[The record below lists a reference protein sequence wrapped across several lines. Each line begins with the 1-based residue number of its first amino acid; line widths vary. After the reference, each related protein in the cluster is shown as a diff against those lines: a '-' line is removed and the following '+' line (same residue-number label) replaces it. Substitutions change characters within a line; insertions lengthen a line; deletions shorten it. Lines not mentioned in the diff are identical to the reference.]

1 MLSSNIRQLEYVLAV
16 AKHGSV
22 TLAAQHIHVS
32 QPALSVAINNLEA
45 QLGQALFIRR
55 KGSPLLLTSF
65 GRDFIQQ
72 ADQLVTDFEQ
82 LTCHVDKRQHKQN
95 IVIGC
100 FEDLAPILLGGLLKQ
115 IEQQLPMLNVAFITG
130 NFDDLSNSLQE
141 GKVDL
146 VISYHLG
153 LESSFDSQTLTR
165 VQPHAILPAHHALIE
180 HQQINLQELA
190 KHDLVLVNQSHSIW
204 HMIKLFRQYQME
216 PRIKYRVASYE
227 IMRNFVA
234 NELGIG
240 LSYTQAQN
248 NYSYDGKQVLTR
260 PLVDDNQHSL
270 GEPVVMASRADSN
283 LNNIS
288 QQIAPMITALLEQSA
303 LDTRTDADDNRL

>member
-72 ADQLVTDFEQ
+72 ADRLVTDFEQ
-82 LTCHVDKRQHKQN
+82 LTSHVDEREHKQHF
-95 IVIGC
+95 IIGC

-115 IEQQLPMLNVAFITG
+115 IEQQLPMLNVDFITG
-130 NFDDLSNSLQE
+130 NFDELSKSLQE

-153 LESSFDSQTLTR
+153 LESSFDSQTLSR
-165 VQPHAILPAHHALIE
+165 VQPHAILPEHHPLLE
-180 HQQINLQELA
+180 CQQISIQELA

-216 PRIKYRVASYE
+216 PHIKYRVASYE

-248 NYSYDGKQVLTR
+248 DYSYDGKKVLTR
-260 PLVDDNQHSL
+260 PLVDQSNHSL
-270 GEPVVMASRADSN
+270 GEPVVLASRSDSN
-283 LNNIS
+283 LQNIH
-288 QQIAPMITALLEQSA
+288 QQIAPFITTLLEQSA
-303 LDTRTDADDNRL
+303 LETRANPNDNGL